1 MEGVA
6 LTETA
11 IAAWLLV
18 FARTAGWAMFD
29 PLMAR
34 LPLLLRVMVAAV
46 LAAALLPN
54 IISPPVVAP
63 FSLEGGMAL
72 GLQCLLGA
80 MLALCVRI
88 IFAAVEAMLAWFS
101 QTASGGLLTLTEEQ
115 SEYTNPA
122 LRQLAWWVAVLAFL
136 SANGHLLIMNALIQ
150 GISHAPLAA
159 LPSADGA
166 RKVIEGAS
174 WIVAAGLQLAL
185 PLLVFALLLH
195 LSLAIIA
202 RTQPGV
208 DMFSTGLALGT
219 LGMLVA
225 LAWSMPLIAAGIQ
238 QGLVQMGPWL
248 SWMRSQ

>member
-1 MEGVA
+1 MEGIA

-18 FARTAGWAMFD
+18 FAQTAGWAMFD

-34 LPLLLRVMVAAV
+34 LPLLLRLMVAAV
-46 LAAALLPN
+46 LAAALMPN
-54 IISPPVVAP
+54 MISPLVVSP
-63 FSLEGGMAL
+63 FSLAGGMAL

-80 MLALCVRI
+80 MLALCVHI

-101 QTASGGLLTLTEEQ
+101 QTATGGLLALTEEQ
-115 SEYTNPA
+115 SEYTHPA
-122 LRQLAWWVAVLAFL
+122 LRQLAWWMAVLAFL

-150 GISHAPLAA
+150 GLSHAPLAT
-159 LPSADGA
+159 LPPADGA
-166 RKVIEGAS
+166 RQVIEGAG

-185 PLLVFALLLH
+185 PLLIFALLLH

-208 DMFSTGLALGT
+208 EIFSAGLAVGT
-219 LGMLVA
+219 LGL
-225 LAWSMPLIAAGIQ
+225 LIALTWAVPLVVIGVQ
-238 QGLVQMGPWL
+238 QGLVQMQPWL
-248 SWMRSQ
+248 ALGTKR